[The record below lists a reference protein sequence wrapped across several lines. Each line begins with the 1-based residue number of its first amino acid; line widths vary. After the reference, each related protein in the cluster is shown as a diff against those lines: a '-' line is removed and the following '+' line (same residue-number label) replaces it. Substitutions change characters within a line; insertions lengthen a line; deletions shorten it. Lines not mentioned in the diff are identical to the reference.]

1 MASATASPRNSPEPD
16 RLTWSKRFS
25 LTQRILA
32 VNLFALIMFAGS
44 VLYLDSFRDRLI
56 EQRQTQA
63 RVAAVLMADALSVA
77 ARHGGPAEFQALAGR
92 LGETTSARLRL
103 YAPDGR
109 LIVDSWQL
117 TGPTFRLRDPALE
130 PWRKDAARLLDRM
143 IEFVGSAPT
152 LDDYVEPRSDRRRA
166 WPEAEAAAR
175 VGPHTAFVA
184 LRRAPDRTVIVNA
197 AAPLPGTGDVLMV
210 TLDTRDITRV
220 VREERLTSFLVFLGV
235 LALSLLVSSFL
246 ARTIVRPLRRLSI
259 AAQRVRLGR
268 AREVTVPRFAKRR
281 DEIGTLARAI
291 SDMTQALRH
300 RMDATESFAADVAH
314 EIKNPLASLRSA
326 VETFESV
333 KDPALQAQ
341 LLEVIRDDVNRV
353 DRLITDI
360 ADVSRLDAELARTRF
375 ESVDLGQMAATLV
388 RLVERSGLPRGVR
401 IAYARPEPGTAI
413 AIGDELRLG
422 QVIRNL
428 LDNAVSFSPDD
439 GVVRMTVMRA
449 GARIM
454 LRVDDDGPGIPAG
467 MHDEI
472 FKRFYSE
479 RPDGESFGK
488 HSGLGLAIARAIV
501 EAHDGTIRAI
511 NREQDGSVAGARFV
525 MTLPAA
531 GIAET

>member
-1 MASATASPRNSPEPD
+1 MASATASPRNSPPEPD

-32 VNLFALIMFAGS
+32 VNLFALVMLAGS
-44 VLYLDSFRDRLI
+44 VFYLDSFRDRLL
-56 EQRQTQA
+56 EQRRGEA
-63 RVAAVLMADALSVA
+63 RVGAVLMADALSVA
-77 ARHGGPAEFQALAGR
+77 ARTGGRGEFEALAAR
-92 LGETTSARLRL
+92 LGQTTRSRLRL
-103 YAPDGR
+103 YGPDGR
-109 LIVDSWQL
+109 MTVDSWKM
-117 TGPTFRLRDPALE
+117 TGPTFRLRDPAQE
-130 PWRKDAARLLDRM
+130 PWRKDVARFLDRT
-143 IEFVGSAPT
+143 IEFVGSAPRYPR
-152 LDDYVEPRSDRRRA
+152 YVEPAADTRRA
-166 WPEAEAAAR
+166 WPEAEAAVRAR
-175 VGPHTAFVA
+175 PHTAVLA

-197 AAPLPGTGDVLMV
+197 AAPLAATGDVLMV
-210 TLDTRDITRV
+210 TIDTRDITRV

-281 DEIGTLARAI
+281 DEIGTLARAL

-326 VETFESV
+326 VESLGSI

-341 LLEVIRDDVNRV
+341 LLEVIRDDVYRV

-360 ADVSRLDAELARTRF
+360 ADVSRLDAELARARF
-375 ESVDLGQMAATLV
+375 EPVDLGQMAATLV
-388 RLVERSGLPRGVR
+388 RLVERAGLPRGVR
-401 IAYARPEPGTAI
+401 IAYARPEPGAAI
-413 AIGDELRLG
+413 VMGDESRLS

-449 GARIM
+449 GARVM

-467 MHDEI
+467 MHEEI

-479 RPDGESFGK
+479 RPEGETFGK
-488 HSGLGLAIARAIV
+488 HSGLGLAIAQAVV
-501 EAHDGTIRAI
+501 EAHDGTIKAL
-511 NREQDGSVAGARFV
+511 NREQDGKVAGARFV
-525 MTLPAA
+525 MTLPGA
-531 GIAET
+531 